1 MSARRCLGLLA
12 VALVAVPPIAV
23 AKEEYSLRIC
33 GSSGCNV
40 VRDDLEGAALASAAS
55 DYAEYRRHIAGP
67 HYTVR
72 FIAPGGR
79 ALPRAYRLPVA
90 FVRNRLS
97 GSEPRAA
104 DPLRRA
110 TSGVRPYGI
119 PSDRGRDDSR
129 WIVAAAVIAALMAT
143 AIVHRARRR
152 RAEVVRV
159 ATQPEERLQL
169 TVTRA
174 ERSGS

>member
-90 FVRNRLS
+90 FLRDRLS

-110 TSGVRPYGI
+110 TSGVRPYGV
-119 PSDRGRDDSR
+119 SANGSGRDLR
-129 WIVAAAVIAALMAT
+129 WIVAAAVIAALVGA
-143 AIVHRARRR
+143 AAVARIRRHRPAH
-152 RAEVVRV
+152 V
-159 ATQPEERLQL
+159 ATP
-169 TVTRA
+169 
-174 ERSGS
+174 